1 VISKGDKIGIMIDQ
15 SVDIAFN
22 RPVNHDTW
30 LMGLKS
36 PQMAETAKPGQ
47 FVMLRA
53 GSGIDPLLRRPF
65 SVAGVKD
72 DLFMVLY
79 RVVGKGTAIMAGA
92 KGGERL
98 AVLGPLGKGFDVP
111 REGVLSV
118 LVGGGI
124 GVAPLFFLSQTL
136 RARRVEFMM
145 GFRTAKDII
154 QPEDDQARKH
164 SLSVSTDDGTE
175 GQTGFVTS
183 LLGIFL
189 DKNKTRSMC
198 LFACGPRP
206 MLKQVAEMAMVRGI
220 PCQVSLEAA
229 MACGLGA
236 CQGCAVKAS
245 PNGTRSYYHV
255 CRDGPVFPIQSIDWA
270 EHYVH
275 NEP

>member
-1 VISKGDKIGIMIDQ
+1 MIDQ
-15 SVDIAFN
+15 SVDIVFN

-36 PQMAETAKPGQ
+36 LQMAETAKPGQ

-53 GSGIDPLLRRPF
+53 RSGIDPLLRRPF
-65 SVAGVKD
+65 SIAGVKD

-79 RVVGKGTAIMAGA
+79 RVVGKGTGIMAGA
-92 KGGERL
+92 KEGGKL
-98 AVLGPLGKGFDVP
+98 TVLGPLGKGFDVP
-111 REGVLSV
+111 SEDALPV

-124 GVAPLFFLSQTL
+124 GVAPLFFLSQAL
-136 RARRVEFMM
+136 GERRVEFMM
-145 GFRTAKDII
+145 GFRSAKDII
-154 QPEDDQARKH
+154 RPKDDQAGKH
-164 SLSVSTDDGTE
+164 TVSVSTDDGTE
-175 GQTGFVTS
+175 GQAGFVTN

-198 LFACGPRP
+198 VFACGPRP

-236 CQGCAVKAS
+236 CQGCAVKVS

-255 CRDGPVFPIQSIDWA
+255 CRDGPVFPIESVDWA

-275 NEP
+275 NEA